1 MNIPIVKF
9 RPMTLEENIETI
21 KWAFF
26 EDNGDLSAHTFTV
39 HYFEE
44 LADLDIN
51 GPKDFIYKKIEEVVT
66 KEYNNYIERIKSESK
81 KYNNIWKQYNDKYF
95 NELSKFFGTSFP
107 KSLNIIDATVG
118 LIPVFP
124 RYLDEFSFSISTG
137 VKDWKLVET
146 TAHETLH
153 FMWFEKWKRL
163 HPETPR
169 RHYDSPFIEW
179 KYSEMVTDP
188 ILNNKPFD
196 EMFEF
201 KEHGYDSFYELHDD
215 GELVMDK
222 LRDIY
227 SSDDSIEVKI
237 EKGYLYL
244 QNYLK
249 NEDIKKI

>member
-26 EDNGDLSAHTFTV
+26 EDNGDLSVHTFTV

-201 KEHGYDSFYELHDD
+201 KVIVCHFRVQRY
-215 GELVMDK
+215 
-222 LRDIY
+222 
-227 SSDDSIEVKI
+227 
-237 EKGYLYL
+237 
-244 QNYLK
+244 
-249 NEDIKKI
+249 